1 MSSQESFQA
10 VVLLEGKGSVLLA
23 LEGACRKRHVQME
36 SLRSGEAFSWPSW
49 TPEQVLEDHHRKM
62 SEEQMTRWRE
72 EGRQKPPAPPPDE
85 PLGQVPLI
93 DPYAPAT
100 CYPAPPPKP
109 PLAPPQPAQLPA
121 EPQRPQVSAP
131 PAAPSRES
139 FPQAKPAVSPVKAM
153 PQPKVAASAK
163 PAKAEPA
170 GESWSSKQQR
180 LKKEQREARL
190 AENLR
195 RRAARGGDEE
205 VKNGRPSHEDAVLHS
220 AENSQDPQSGRFPVK
235 EEAGSKEP
243 LPSQTSKAGGVA
255 MEPRDEA
262 EIDLQGVPLRVLRS
276 KQPTGSGLLSW
287 GKPKIGQ

>member
-1 MSSQESFQA
+1 
-10 VVLLEGKGSVLLA
+10 
-23 LEGACRKRHVQME
+23 ME

-49 TPEQVLEDHHRKM
+49 TPEQVLDDHHRKM

-72 EGRQKPPAPPPDE
+72 EGQQKPPAPPADE
-85 PLGQVPLI
+85 PRARVPLI

-100 CYPAPPPKP
+100 CYPVPPPEP
-109 PLAPPQPAQLPA
+109 PRLPVEPP
-121 EPQRPQVSAP
+121 RPQVSAP
-131 PAAPSRES
+131 PPAPRRES
-139 FPQAKPAVSPVKAM
+139 FPQAKPAVSSVKAM
-153 PQPKVAASAK
+153 PQPKVAVSAK

-220 AENSQDPQSGRFPVK
+220 AENSQDPQSSSFPVK
-235 EEAGSKEP
+235 EEP
-243 LPSQTSKAGGVA
+243 PNQTSKAGGGVDA
-255 MEPRDEA
+255 EPKEA

-276 KQPTGSGLLSW
+276 KQPSGSGLLSW